1 FVNRMYFSNNERY
14 ETEAEYRSRIRQD
27 AVKMTEK
34 LKTTAGVNA
43 QVFVWPYG
51 AANGIAIEE
60 LKKLGYDMFFT
71 LESGLANASQL
82 DSIPRVLIA

>member
-1 FVNRMYFSNNERY
+1 MYFSNNERY

-34 LKTTAGVNA
+34 LKTNAGVNA
-43 QVFVWPYG
+43 RVFVWPYG

-60 LKKLGYDMFFT
+60 LKNWVMTCLFT
-71 LESGLANASQL
+71 LSPTGKYFPVRFYSARINRQ
-82 DSIPRVLIA
+82 